1 MITVEDRARITP
13 ARSLPNGEFFYS
25 PLGLFGFQADGVA
38 QAYLETEPGTAG
50 GVVVVFDA
58 GLGKTVLG
66 IGVAAYLFDDEKI
79 DLCIVVCE
87 RNKIRDWHT
96 EFENF
101 SALSVHTYYGPGRQ
115 KRLEKVLAQ
124 GEVHVLVTTYETG
137 RNELMSRMTNGRRG
151 KGTKMDGP
159 LFEALQLHTRRS
171 LWLFDEGTRL
181 GGRATQLH
189 QSYDYALRELRKGP
203 HHQRALSLTA
213 TPLERD
219 MESSYNM
226 GRIITPTTMPTVA
239 RFEADYTRGKDD
251 FGRYQFRHDRK
262 ADFGAIFRQT
272 MIRKRKTDLDV
283 IDQFPAQVEKSIKV
297 DLSPHHRELYSLV
310 RSLLDPPEGQ
320 PDDRT
325 PEQYAADE
333 RALFLALRLTA
344 GHPAAHLRAQN
355 RLSRII
361 AAEMGETLR
370 AISSSKSDELVA
382 RLRPVIKGQGAQ
394 AVVFTFFA
402 NTVLPDLATDLRHA
416 GYTVS
421 TYSGA
426 QSHDTNLAAEDEFK
440 AGKTEILLTSDSGCR
455 GLNLPNA
462 EYVVEYESALTHAKR
477 IQRINRIH
485 RITSTKQLVTCYT
498 MVALDTVEEGLVN
511 LMLRRNEDHDILVGD
526 EEDGTQFVSAAER
539 RVLLDIARK
548 R

>member
-1 MITVEDRARITP
+1 MITVEPRRITP
-13 ARSLPNGEFFYS
+13 ARSLPNGEFFHS
-25 PLGLFGFQADGVA
+25 PLGLFPFQAEGVA
-38 QAYLETEPGTAG
+38 HAYLETEPGTAG
-50 GVVVVFDA
+50 GVVAVWDT

-66 IGVAAYLFDDEKI
+66 IGTAAYLFDDNKI
-79 DLCIVVCE
+79 DLCIVICE
-87 RNKIRDWHT
+87 QNKLRDWIT
-96 EFENF
+96 EFQNF
-101 SALSVHTYYGPGRQ
+101 SVLATHLYYGSGRQ
-115 KRLEKVLAQ
+115 KRLAKTLAQ

-137 RNELMSRMTNGRRG
+137 RTELMGRMANGRRG
-151 KGTKMDGP
+151 KGTKIDGP
-159 LFEALQLHTRRS
+159 LFEALDLHSKRI

-189 QSYDYALRELRKGP
+189 QAYDYALRELRKGP

-219 MESSYNM
+219 METAYNM
-226 GRIITPTTMPTVA
+226 GRIVMPTTMPTVA

-262 ADFGAIFRQT
+262 ADFGTIFRQT
-272 MIRKRKTDLDV
+272 MLRKRKTDADV

-297 DLSPHHRELYSLV
+297 TLSPHHRELYMAV
-310 RSLLDPPEGQ
+310 RSLLDPPEGM
-320 PDDRT
+320 PDDRS

-361 AAEMGETLR
+361 AAEMGESLR
-370 AISSSKSDELVA
+370 SIGSSKSEELVA

-402 NTVLPDLATDLRHA
+402 NTVLPELATDLRHA
-416 GYTVS
+416 GYAVS

-426 QSHDTNLAAEDEFK
+426 QGHEANLAAEDEFK
-440 AGKTEILLTSDSGCR
+440 AGRTEILLTSDSGCR

-485 RITSTKQLVTCYT
+485 RITSTKHLVTCYT
-498 MVALDTVEEGLVN
+498 MVALDTVEEGLIN
-511 LMLRRNEDHDILVGD
+511 LMLRRNEDSDILVGD